1 MSAMHDLISRPDY
14 ENWSEDDVWSLFVAI
29 VERDCP
35 LPGLAAA
42 LESHRGAFT
51 AAHAQVARENRAF
64 ISKYYRTEDK
74 RPIVNPMNI
83 EHLTR
88 LLQIFNRLAL
98 EDGAPRTVLDALFH
112 VMRGRCG
119 INHFY
124 SMPVFDYFFPL
135 HAMGAVVGTF
145 ECGPF
150 LIISQGS
157 TIGQNHNRYPRIEGP
172 LLVGPGASVLG
183 DCHIGRNVIIG
194 TRALVIDRDIPD
206 DTLVLGMAPD
216 LILKDN
222 PEDLRLIHFDLDEI
236 EEAA

>member
-1 MSAMHDLISRPDY
+1 M
-14 ENWSEDDVWSLFVAI
+14 FVTLTGRLEQI
-29 VERDCP
+29 PP
-35 LPGLAAA
+35 LPRALIISSWAVAMLLLGLQ
-42 LESHRGAFT
+42 LG
-51 AAHAQVARENRAF
+51 
-64 ISKYYRTEDK
+64 
-74 RPIVNPMNI
+74 
-83 EHLTR
+83 LTR
-88 LLQIFNRLAL
+88 LLTSIRF
-98 EDGAPRTVLDALFH
+98 GVLLLTLL
-112 VMRGRCG
+112 M
-119 INHFY
+119 
-124 SMPVFDYFFPL
+124 L
-135 HAMGAVVGTF
+135 GAVVGTF

-194 TRALVIDRDIPD
+194 ARALVIDRDIPD

-216 LILKDN
+216 LVLKDN